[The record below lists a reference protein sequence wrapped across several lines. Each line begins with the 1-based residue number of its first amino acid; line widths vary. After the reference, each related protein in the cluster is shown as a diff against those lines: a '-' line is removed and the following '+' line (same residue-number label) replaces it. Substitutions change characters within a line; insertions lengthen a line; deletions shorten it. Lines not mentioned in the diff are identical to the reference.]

1 VFLAVV
7 STDPGT
13 LLGYGTWSAF
23 GAGRMLVGRDSGD
36 AAFDTAEETGGAKT
50 HTHAAHTDVMNHTH
64 SVSVTDPG
72 HFHDQMRLPTATG
85 AVTGFTVDTSMSG
98 TPATANATGS
108 KTTGITASTANPA
121 GGVASIGHDSPSHL
135 PPYIVVYMWKRTA

>member
-1 VFLAVV
+1 MWGGAV
-7 STDPGT
+7 SAIPSGWLLCNGSNGTPDLRDRFIKGANGEPGT
-13 LLGYGTWSAF
+13 
-23 GAGRMLVGRDSGD
+23 
-36 AAFDTAEETGGAKT
+36 TGGSAT
-50 HTHAAHTDVMNHTH
+50 HTHADHTGVINHTH
-64 SVSVTDPG
+64 SVSVSDPG

-121 GGVASIGHDSPSHL
+121 GGTSALTHAAGSSEPAFYALCFIQ
-135 PPYIVVYMWKRTA
+135 KAA